1 MGTPKEP
8 NQDNQGVFWDLISLL
23 NPRSFGTRMKLMKT
37 IYSLILTILLSPLA
51 WSQSTNLKVGDK
63 APDFELQ
70 DQDGNAVRL
79 SDFSGKKNVALAF
92 YVFAFTRG

>member
-1 MGTPKEP
+1 M
-8 NQDNQGVFWDLISLL
+8 N
-23 NPRSFGTRMKLMKT
+23 RMKILN
-37 IYSLILTILLSPLA
+37 SLILMIVLSPLA
-51 WSQSTNLKVGDK
+51 WSQSTNLEVGDK

-70 DQDGNAVRL
+70 DQDGKAVRL

>member
-1 MGTPKEP
+1 
-8 NQDNQGVFWDLISLL
+8 
-23 NPRSFGTRMKLMKT
+23 MKLMKT
-37 IYSLILTILLSPLA
+37 MYSLILTILLSPLA

>member
-1 MGTPKEP
+1 M
-8 NQDNQGVFWDLISLL
+8 
-23 NPRSFGTRMKLMKT
+23 RLMKT
-37 IYSLILTILLSPLA
+37 IYSLIVTILLSPLA

-70 DQDGNAVRL
+70 DQDGKAVRL
-79 SDFSGKKNVALAF
+79 SAFSGKKNVALAF

>member
-1 MGTPKEP
+1 
-8 NQDNQGVFWDLISLL
+8 
-23 NPRSFGTRMKLMKT
+23 MKLMKT
-37 IYSLILTILLSPLA
+37 IYSLIVTMLLSPLA

-79 SDFSGKKNVALAF
+79 SDFLGEKNVALAF

>member
-1 MGTPKEP
+1 M
-8 NQDNQGVFWDLISLL
+8 
-23 NPRSFGTRMKLMKT
+23 RT

-70 DQDGNAVRL
+70 DQDGKAVRL
-79 SDFSGKKNVALAF
+79 SGFSGKKNIALAF